1 MRFTLQENKLKLS
14 APADPDSKPIAA
26 LTQIPQPE
34 TNPNY
39 SFSENLQHFL
49 QGRMLLHDELPFPK
63 EQLHEHYG
71 NGYVHYHKGIS
82 IEKNKPICTRCG
94 NSSRHQFAAFPCA
107 RCSEK
112 ECLYCRQCIIMG
124 RVSSCTPLLTWT
136 GPQVQTKES
145 VPLKWEG
152 TLSQGQAH
160 ASKRVTEA
168 IRANVEL
175 LVWAVCGAGKTEVL
189 FAGIEEALAQGKRVC
204 IATPRTD
211 VVLELS
217 PRLQA
222 VFPDIK
228 VAALFGG
235 SEDRN
240 ENSVLTISTTHQLF
254 RFHDAFDTIIIDEVD
269 AFPFSADVSLQR
281 AAEKARKT
289 VSSLIYL
296 SATPNEKWQNECKRG
311 TRPFVTI
318 PGRYHR
324 HPLPVPELKWCGNWE
339 KTLKRGKLPRIVEI
353 WITKRL
359 ADQTPALLFLPKI
372 ELMETLLPYM
382 KTFDARIEAVHAEDP
397 QRKEKVQR
405 MRNRETPLLVTTTIL
420 ERGVTFPGV
429 DVAVL
434 GAEDRI
440 FTESALVQ
448 IAGRAGRSASQPN
461 GNITF
466 FHYGKT
472 NAINKAIRQITNMN
486 KEAFEK
492 GLIDYVLPGMR
503 N

>member
-1 MRFTLQENKLKLS
+1 
-14 APADPDSKPIAA
+14 
-26 LTQIPQPE
+26 
-34 TNPNY
+34 
-39 SFSENLQHFL
+39 
-49 QGRMLLHDELPFPK
+49 MLLHDELPFPK
-63 EQLHEHYG
+63 EQLHEHYE
-71 NGYVHYHKGIS
+71 NGYIHYHKGIS
-82 IEKNKPICTRCG
+82 IEKGKPVCTRCG
-94 NSSRHQFAAFPCA
+94 NSTRHHFAAFSCA
-107 RCSEK
+107 RCGEK
-112 ECLYCRQCIIMG
+112 ECLYCRHCIMMG
-124 RVSSCTPLLTWT
+124 RVSSCTPLLSWA
-136 GPQVQTKES
+136 GPAAHLSGTAA
-145 VPLKWEG
+145 LKWDG

-160 ASKRVTEA
+160 ASKKVTEA
-168 IRANVEL
+168 IQANGEL

-189 FAGIEEALAQGKRVC
+189 FAGIAAALAQGKRVC

-222 VFPDIK
+222 VFPGIK
-228 VAALFGG
+228 VAALYGG
-235 SEDRN
+235 SEERN

-254 RFHDAFDTIIIDEVD
+254 RFHEAFDTIIIDEVD
-269 AFPFSADVSLQR
+269 AFPFSADRSLQH
-281 AAEKARKT
+281 AAQKARKN
-289 VSSLIYL
+289 SSALISL
-296 SATPNEKWQNECKRG
+296 SATPNEKWQNECKKG
-311 TRPFVTI
+311 NRPFVTI

-324 HPLPVPELKWCGNWE
+324 HPLPVPEMKWCGDWE
-339 KTLKRGKLPRIVEI
+339 KTLKRGKLPLIVET

-359 ADQTPALLFLPKI
+359 TEKTPALLFLPKI
-372 ELMETLLPYM
+372 ELMEVLLPYM
-382 KTFDARIEAVHAEDP
+382 KTFDERIEAVHAEDP

-405 MRNRETPLLVTTTIL
+405 MRNKETPLLVTTTIL

-448 IAGRAGRSASQPN
+448 IAGRAGRSSSQPN

-472 NAINKAIRQITNMN
+472 NAMNKAYRQITNMN